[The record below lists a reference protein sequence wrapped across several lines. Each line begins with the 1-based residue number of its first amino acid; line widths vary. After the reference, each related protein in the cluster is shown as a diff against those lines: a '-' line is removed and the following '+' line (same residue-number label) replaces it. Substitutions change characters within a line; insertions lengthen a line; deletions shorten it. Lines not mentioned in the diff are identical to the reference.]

1 MKNKGGKV
9 IAIIAVIIL
18 IVILLFIGRNIL
30 IISKLSD
37 NAEKTIKSNNYHR
50 TTYIYNL
57 GKYSKEEVF
66 QLGDKKKIVLTEL
79 KDNKITTTT
88 MFANKT
94 ENAYLVN
101 TYGESNEE
109 KIAQLNQKMGLLGQ
123 DLENEF
129 YNENWL
135 NYALT
140 SIKTTKFNGEEC
152 YYINNFKGSGI
163 YINKDT
169 GLPIS
174 VMGHEYEDLKENQEK
189 YETRSA
195 IYEYLYE
202 FNTVTEEDFVE
213 PNISEYQVQS

>member
-37 NAEKTIKSNNYHR
+37 NAEKTIKSTNYHR